1 MSAIS
6 LLGSFDSDHRSVKFE
21 VNKSLEGHD
30 AIISACCEK
39 MVAQS
44 IDNMTVEFD
53 NETFLFFLKK
63 DGKIRFIEGKTDD
76 HLSLINK
83 VKLGL
88 EGQLI
93 DKTPNTPTTELKE
106 SIPNLT
112 DYAQVQHSMYQ
123 SLSHFKKAYSDV
135 RLYFKPYEDPGGDFY
150 WTRDYQYKNLVVLG
164 DCTGHGTLGAMIAM
178 SVMTLL
184 KQFFRLPPTCLKT
197 AIVEFHKQMKGL
209 MEEEILEV
217 FDVELAILLIDKR
230 TSELTYAGSGV
241 NMMHKTNKGTVSQFR
256 SRKSHI
262 TMGKAKEDKIP
273 LCKDDQLFIFSDGI
287 LDQFDEHNQ
296 KRLGSSNL
304 QKFIEKCDHDTPLIT
319 FKKHFDQFR
328 GDTKQLDDQSLLI
341 LTV

>member
-1 MSAIS
+1 MSVVS
-6 LLGSFDSDHRSVKFE
+6 LLGSFDSDHHSVQFE

-30 AIISACCEK
+30 AIISTCCEK

-76 HLSLINK
+76 YLSLVNK
-83 VKLGL
+83 VKQGL
-88 EGQLI
+88 EGQFI
-93 DKTPNTPTTELKE
+93 DETTTAE
-106 SIPNLT
+106 SEETIPNLT

-123 SLSHFKKAYSDV
+123 SLSNFKKAYSDV
-135 RLYFKPYEDPGGDFY
+135 RLLFQPYEDPGGDFY

-184 KQFFRLPPTCLKT
+184 KQFFRLPPTSLET
-197 AIVEFHKQMKGL
+197 ALVEFHKQMKGL
-209 MEEEILEV
+209 MEEDILEV
-217 FDVELAILLIDKR
+217 FDVELAIVLIDKR

-241 NMMHKTNKGTVSQFR
+241 NMMHKANNGSVNEFR
-256 SRKSHI
+256 SRKSQI
-262 TMGKAKEDKIP
+262 TMGKVKENKIQ
-273 LCKDDQLFIFSDGI
+273 LTQGDQLFIFSDGI
-287 LDQFDEHNQ
+287 LDQFDANNH
-296 KRLGSSNL
+296 KRLGSAKL
-304 QKFIEKCDHDTPLIT
+304 KKIIERCDHNTPLIT
-319 FKKHFDQFR
+319 FKKHFNQFR